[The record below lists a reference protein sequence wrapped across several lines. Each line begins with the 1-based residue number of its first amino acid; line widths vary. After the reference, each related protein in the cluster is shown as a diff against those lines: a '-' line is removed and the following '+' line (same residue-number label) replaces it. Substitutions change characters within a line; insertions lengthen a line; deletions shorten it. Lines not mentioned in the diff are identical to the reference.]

1 MRTRRT
7 GKRSAGQVM
16 TEYILIIV
24 IVSLALAL
32 PVYLLSDSM
41 KDFLDRSREALCTIA
56 KGSPGSDPP

>member
-1 MRTRRT
+1 
-7 GKRSAGQVM
+7 M
-16 TEYILIIV
+16 TEYIMIIV

-41 KDFLDRSREALCTIA
+41 KDFLDRSRDALCTIA